1 MASSRTVSP
10 LPVQAPAPIPAPVRP
25 PRIGDVRGY
34 GAPAGH
40 RAYTGVPSSGL
51 PATGTAVPSSGLPS
65 SGLPAPGRG
74 RGGAAWHFEGMCS
87 GGERSDDSDGG
98 SVGNMG
104 GWGGGGSVSDSV
116 SVGSGG
122 DEEQGEEQE
131 KAGVLVGGAGGA
143 PSFDG
148 ARPDLMPPP
157 SVDTEKEA
165 LLVYVSQLVLD
176 HRCLEVSGKR
186 MEGHARALEVSRA
199 DQARE
204 IDTLRVDI
212 RDLA

>member
-1 MASSRTVSP
+1 
-10 LPVQAPAPIPAPVRP
+10 
-25 PRIGDVRGY
+25 
-34 GAPAGH
+34 
-40 RAYTGVPSSGL
+40 
-51 PATGTAVPSSGLPS
+51 
-65 SGLPAPGRG
+65 
-74 RGGAAWHFEGMCS
+74 MCS
-87 GGERSDDSDGG
+87 GGERSDDSDGE
-98 SVGNMG
+98 SVGTVG
-104 GWGGGGSVSDSV
+104 GWGGGGFVSDSV

-122 DEEQGEEQE
+122 EEQGEEGE
-131 KAGVLVGGAGGA
+131 

-148 ARPDLMPPP
+148 ASPNLMPPP